1 MDAVAALSLAGT
13 VFQITDFVATVLSKS
28 VQLYTSADG
37 SLIDNSDA
45 AKVATHLRNLSTQLR
60 QAPHGQDSSLD
71 ELCNGAQE
79 IADRLLAALDKLKVK
94 GKQSRAQ
101 SLRKA
106 LRIVWGK
113 EELARLEDR
122 LGTYRN
128 QLLLHICARNGEYII
143 PQ

>member
-37 SLIDNSDA
+37 SLIDNSDVS
-45 AKVATHLRNLSTQLR
+45 KVTTYLRDLSTQLR

-71 ELCNGAQE
+71 ELCNGTQE
-79 IADRLLAALDKLKVK
+79 IADRLLAALDKLRVK
-94 GKQSRAQ
+94 GKQNRAE

-113 EELARLEDR
+113 KELVRLESR
-122 LGTYRN
+122 LGTYRA
-128 QLLLHICARNGEYII
+128 QLLLHVCSTNG
-143 PQ
+143 